1 MVRADYFDNPDH
13 LPDYYDTMYLDGFE
27 PWQIL
32 EAANSGSR
40 PQNALQTIFGAE
52 RTTARRLQY
61 QNQFRNQGEKMR
73 NTSQQE
79 KDKKK
84 KKRESELESYI
95 FSVMEKSIK
104 KALDAALDDLLKDWK

>member
-32 EAANSGSR
+32 EAAH
-40 PQNALQTIFGAE
+40 
-52 RTTARRLQY
+52 RTLYKRYLAQK
-61 QNQFRNQGEKMR
+61 NQGEEMR

-84 KKRESELESYI
+84 KKRESELESFI
-95 FSVMEKSIK
+95 FSVMEKSMK